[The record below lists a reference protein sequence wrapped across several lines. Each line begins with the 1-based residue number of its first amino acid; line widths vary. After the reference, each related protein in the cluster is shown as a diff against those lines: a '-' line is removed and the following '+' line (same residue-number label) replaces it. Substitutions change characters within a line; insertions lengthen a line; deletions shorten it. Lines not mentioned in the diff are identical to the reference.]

1 MRKGVSGVR
10 RIAAI
15 LSVSLV
21 TLLVTGTGAGAAVAP
36 KIVNYSSVGT
46 GQVLSLKLQLPDAL
60 KTVLGA
66 AGLSNNIEQVVS
78 FSRSIG
84 QVDKAAKIGTGLGQ
98 VMDGTLNPL
107 LDSVA
112 KTAVGKTLPR
122 VFATLGDT
130 LQHDSLIELT
140 DPAGLVH
147 VGVME
152 VNAVSSLKTAADG
165 LKAVVSHSDSSI
177 VGLKVDLGSALKNAL
192 GDTLDPVIDQV
203 DGLVNTIN
211 DGLTT
216 LLNTNAQL
224 KSVVEGLGID
234 LQLPQLSDVLSRP
247 LVSVGLIQ
255 TSSDTGLKGIA
266 RTAAGTTSLAN
277 VNILGDSIDNAV
289 VHIDSLT
296 TDTSVAIDGTKG
308 GAVANAVTHIAHL
321 KVLGLEVDLTKDLL
335 KVGNLSVPLP
345 VNDVLAPL
353 QQLLAQTLGLK
364 IDILGSHKSASATHA
379 VAEANTVKISLAPL
393 NGALGVWEVA
403 GPQSMAEISG
413 STVKEATFDSPLP
426 TTGVPTT
433 AYFLAGP
440 ALLGMAVLVRRFA
453 LSH

>member
-46 GQVLSLKLQLPDAL
+46 GQVLGLHIQLPSAL
-60 KTVLGA
+60 NTVLGV
-66 AGLSNNIEQVVS
+66 AGLSNKIDQVVS

-107 LDSVA
+107 LETV
-112 KTAVGKTLPR
+112 VGRTLPK
-122 VFATLGDT
+122 VFATLGET
-130 LQHDSLIELT
+130 LKHDSLLEQNL
-140 DPAGLVH
+140 AGLVN

-165 LKAVVSHSDSSI
+165 LKGVVSHSDSKI
-177 VGLKVDLGSALKNAL
+177 LGLKVDLGTAL
-192 GDTLDPVIDQV
+192 TS
-203 DGLVNTIN
+203 
-211 DGLTT
+211 
-216 LLNTNAQL
+216 QL
-224 KSVVEGLGID
+224 KSILQPVLDITDAPGGLID
-234 LQLPQLSDVLSRP
+234 TINGGLDTVTNTVNQTLGLDLNLDLPKLESLLSQP
-247 LVSVGLIQ
+247 LVTVGVIE
-255 TSSDTGLKGIA
+255 TGSDTGLQGIA
-266 RTAAGTTSLAN
+266 RTAKGVTKLANIDVFGTGDNALVHIESLA
-277 VNILGDSIDNAV
+277 
-289 VHIDSLT
+289 
-296 TDTSVAIDGTKG
+296 TDTRVSIDGTKA
-308 GAVANAVTHIAHL
+308 GAAASAVSTIAKL
-321 KVLGLEVDLTKDLL
+321 KILGNEIDLTKGALKINGKSFALPLDTVLTPLTKLL
-335 KVGNLSVPLP
+335 S
-345 VNDVLAPL
+345 D
-353 QQLLAQTLGLK
+353 TLGLK
-364 IDILGSHKSASATHA
+364 IDILGSSKSATATHA
-379 VAEANTVKISLAPL
+379 IAQANTLKISLAPL
-393 NGALGVWEVA
+393 NGALGLA
-403 GPQSMAEISG
+403 LGIDGPLSMAEVQG
-413 STVKEATFDSPLP
+413 STVLPLDLPTPLP